1 MYASRPLSPAAPQH
15 SLPSG
20 RYSLLGPDFHRL
32 DRTSLR
38 LAVAVGTRVR
48 LAPPAQIRTC
58 SFPAYGLYGAFFVKG
73 ASHIFAA
80 VTSFFCSTRKHSSV
94 PTADHHHRRA
104 QRGSRTALLQR
115 RRTRAWRQAARDRV
129 VCRMMIR
136 GEPAIGHELS
146 RANHACIRLNPYRA
160 PTMKRSYASTG
171 KAPEAVGSIL
181 PDMLATYG
189 LDKPKNSANPL
200 RLCTNFVH
208 TLGRAVCFGEA
219 SGKPR
224 PAT

>member
-1 MYASRPLSPAAPQH
+1 
-15 SLPSG
+15 
-20 RYSLLGPDFHRL
+20 
-32 DRTSLR
+32 
-38 LAVAVGTRVR
+38 
-48 LAPPAQIRTC
+48 
-58 SFPAYGLYGAFFVKG
+58 
-73 ASHIFAA
+73 
-80 VTSFFCSTRKHSSV
+80 
-94 PTADHHHRRA
+94 
-104 QRGSRTALLQR
+104 
-115 RRTRAWRQAARDRV
+115 
-129 VCRMMIR
+129 MMIR

-146 RANHACIRLNPYRA
+146 RANYACIRLNPYRA

-219 SGKPR
+219 RGNRGLVRDVSAALLPGDLLDTDDTEIAGARHQPDTEA
-224 PAT
+224 P

>member
-1 MYASRPLSPAAPQH
+1 
-15 SLPSG
+15 
-20 RYSLLGPDFHRL
+20 
-32 DRTSLR
+32 
-38 LAVAVGTRVR
+38 
-48 LAPPAQIRTC
+48 
-58 SFPAYGLYGAFFVKG
+58 
-73 ASHIFAA
+73 
-80 VTSFFCSTRKHSSV
+80 
-94 PTADHHHRRA
+94 
-104 QRGSRTALLQR
+104 
-115 RRTRAWRQAARDRV
+115 
-129 VCRMMIR
+129 MMIR

-146 RANHACIRLNPYRA
+146 RANYACIRLNPYRA